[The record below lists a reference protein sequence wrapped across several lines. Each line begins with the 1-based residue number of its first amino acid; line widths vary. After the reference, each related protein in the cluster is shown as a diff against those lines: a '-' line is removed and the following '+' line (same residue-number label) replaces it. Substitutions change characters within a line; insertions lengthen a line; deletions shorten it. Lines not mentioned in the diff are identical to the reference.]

1 MKKIEGVYRFEKKNS
16 SRTGEKIR
24 QWRQRYARPILEDLW
39 SWLEEQGPQYSL
51 ERALRKAIVYT
62 LSHRVV
68 LGRKS
73 WLFAGSHMVGERPR
87 K

>member
-1 MKKIEGVYRFEKKNS
+1 MKKIEGVFRFEKKNS

-51 ERALRKAIVYT
+51 ERALRKAILTSKGY
-62 LSHRVV
+62 SRRHKAGGEF
-68 LGRKS
+68 GR
-73 WLFAGSHMVGERPR
+73 A
-87 K
+87 